1 LNYID
6 LYNKFR
12 YYDIGGNAESKY
24 LIETIESY
32 IQETYKVSD
41 ETLKELNEQ
50 ILTYMVANFDD
61 NYDDFIDYL
70 LRSKLVKS
78 LPKRLPI
85 DELKVK
91 SKNELEEILNVIK
104 EIR

>member
-1 LNYID
+1 MNYID

-12 YYDIGGNAESKY
+12 YYGIGGNAETKY
-24 LIETIESY
+24 LIETIETY
-32 IQETYKVSD
+32 IQQTFKVSD

-61 NYDDFIDYL
+61 NYDDFIYYL
-70 LRSKLVKS
+70 LRSKLVRS
-78 LPKRLPI
+78 LPKQLPI

-91 SKNELEEILNVIK
+91 NKNEMEEILNVIK